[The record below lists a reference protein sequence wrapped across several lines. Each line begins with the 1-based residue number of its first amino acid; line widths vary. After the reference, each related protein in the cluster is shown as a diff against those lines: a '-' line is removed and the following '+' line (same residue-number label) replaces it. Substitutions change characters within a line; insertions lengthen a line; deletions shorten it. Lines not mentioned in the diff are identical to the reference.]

1 MHAHK
6 LSICSSA
13 GCTCRCSALSF
24 YQSGPLPLQQPP
36 KRNNTRHSA
45 VASTSKKREVLH
57 LYGFRGGNRHYS
69 SASDHRDR
77 HPSHSLRPVLVG
89 KEKGQTWSLDSQP
102 THQHQGNCGP
112 CVYGAAPSSSADSD
126 RLTERLG
133 CREDDLLSP
142 SSFALRTVILSM
154 SA

>member
-1 MHAHK
+1 MRALW
-6 LSICSSA
+6 LSTWTTA
-13 GCTCRCSALSF
+13 GCTCRCSGLSF
-24 YQSGPLPLQQPP
+24 YQSGHRPLQQPP
-36 KRNNTRHSA
+36 KTNNTRHSA
-45 VASTSKKREVLH
+45 ACKHVDEKRGAASIWIPWWQSPLFMSIGSQGPTSVS
-57 LYGFRGGNRHYS
+57 F
-69 SASDHRDR
+69 
-77 HPSHSLRPVLVG
+77 LRPVLVG
-89 KEKGQTWSLDSQP
+89 KEKRQTWSLDSQP